1 MIPARSVVRPGSGAA
16 VIISADIANAVLKT
30 LADAAG
36 YTGGNINVVLTAEVY
51 SSSPLISALVP
62 GPFPSGVTVRLTVMP
77 GGKVSG
83 AGGAGGRGYY
93 VSAAAPLGGQAGGTA
108 IDASAVDG
116 AGFTFE
122 LDNQGE
128 IRGGGGGGSG
138 GGGAPAPGGAF
149 AGGGGGG
156 GQGRIGGNGGPG
168 GDWDS
173 ITGSAAVGGQP
184 GSDAAPGLGGAA
196 SGFGLGYGAA
206 YGYRGGNG
214 GAWGSA
220 GGAPEGLITGDPNFD
235 GPQTG
240 GAAGKS
246 IDGYS
251 NVTVLAGGTLTGPT
265 AG

>member
-1 MIPARSVVRPGSGAA
+1 MIPARAVVRRGSGPA

-36 YTGGNINVVLTAEVY
+36 YTGGNINVVLTAEAY
-51 SSSPLISALVP
+51 SASPLIPALVP
-62 GPFPSGVTVRLTVMP
+62 GPFPSGVTVRLTIMP

-93 VSAAAPLGGQAGGTA
+93 VSSAAPLAGQAGGTA
-108 IDASAVDG
+108 IDASAVAG
-116 AGFTFE
+116 AGFAFE

-138 GGGAPAPGGAF
+138 GGGAPAAGGAF

-173 ITGSAAVGGQP
+173 ITGSGAFGGQA
-184 GSDAAPGLGGAA
+184 GSPSIPGLGGAA
-196 SGFGLGYGAA
+196 SGSGQGYGADD
-206 YGYRGGNG
+206 GYRGGNG

-220 GGAPEGLITGDPNFD
+220 GGAPAGAITGDSNFD
-235 GPQTG
+235 GPQNG
-240 GAAGKS
+240 GGAGKS
-246 IDGYS
+246 INGYS
-251 NVTVLAGGTLTGPT
+251 HVTVLAAGTLTGPT